1 MKKIKLYELIIN
13 VNDELDER
21 CLFDEGLFYK
31 EWLNYINF
39 SDFQKQVFNHLEN
52 LKVRCIEGYADET
65 HLFAKN
71 TDFAYEHLPKCYKYY
86 DKRKLNIPYDK
97 RKLNIPSELSYA
109 LFTDPSYIVDYIK
122 DIKKNVDRWLN
133 NIRKKE
139 NLNKEINF

>member
-1 MKKIKLYELIIN
+1 MRKIKLYELIIN
-13 VNDELDER
+13 VNDELDEI

-39 SDFQKQVFNHLEN
+39 SDFEKQVFNHLEN

-71 TDFAYEHLPKCYKYY
+71 TDYGYELLPKCYKYY
-86 DKRKLNIPYDK
+86 HKRKLNIPA
-97 RKLNIPSELSYA
+97 EFSYA

-122 DIKKNVDRWLN
+122 DIKKNVDRWLD

-139 NLNKEINF
+139 GLNKEINF

>member
-1 MKKIKLYELIIN
+1 MRKIKLYELIIN
-13 VNDELDER
+13 VNDELDKL

-39 SDFQKQVFNHLEN
+39 SDFEKQVFNHLEN
-52 LKVRCIEGYADET
+52 LKVQCIEGYADET

-71 TDFAYEHLPKCYKYY
+71 TGFAYEHLPKCYKY
-86 DKRKLNIPYDK
+86 YDK

-122 DIKKNVDRWLN
+122 DIKKNVDHWLN

-139 NLNKEINF
+139 GLNKEINF

>member
-1 MKKIKLYELIIN
+1 MRKIKLYELIIN
-13 VNDELDER
+13 VNDELDKL

-39 SDFQKQVFNHLEN
+39 SDFEKQVFNHLEN
-52 LKVRCIEGYADET
+52 LEVRCIEGYADENN
-65 HLFAKN
+65 LFAKN

-86 DKRKLNIPYDK
+86 DKRKLNIP
-97 RKLNIPSELSYA
+97 SEWSYA

-139 NLNKEINF
+139 GLNKEINF